1 MLKLLHQLHLT
12 IDVFASS
19 RVLKLD
25 LIVSLDSHFGIRR
38 LMEPKSNNGICT
50 LSYLSAHRVVF
61 QVPSKEHFAKVQHWV
76 TFGRREGR
84 LLG

>member
-1 MLKLLHQLHLT
+1 MLKLLHQLHLAV
-12 IDVFASS
+12 DVLASS
-19 RVLKLD
+19 RVLELD

-38 LMEPKSNNGICT
+38 LMESKPNNGICA

-61 QVPSKEHFAKVQHWV
+61 QVPSEEHFAKVQHWV
-76 TFGRREGR
+76 AFGRREGW